1 MANLNASSLEP
12 AVPLV
17 AGVVGILIGFGK
29 ATTVRTLRSQK
40 ARRILRWLSP
50 ALVAFGILLFVSN
63 CASESG
69 DAEAIAT
76 GMKTKM
82 KLPAQVDDDTRLD
95 DVRAISKRE
104 LGYFL
109 TLTKMTKLQLDANP
123 IAKQLESN
131 LRGGACQNQ
140 NYTNLFK
147 AGISLRVTYQTQD
160 QVEVTRIVMVPKDCG
175 F

>member
-1 MANLNASSLEP
+1 MANLNPSSLEAAIP
-12 AVPLV
+12 FV
-17 AGVVGILIGFGK
+17 GGIVGILIGFGK
-29 ATTVRTLRSQK
+29 GRTAGKFRSEK
-40 ARRILRWLSP
+40 AKKILRWVSP
-50 ALVAFGILLFVSN
+50 ALIVFGIFLFISD
-63 CASESG
+63 CASESF
-69 DAEAIAT
+69 DAETLAS

-109 TLTKMTKLQLDANP
+109 TLTKMTKSQLDANP

-131 LRGGACQNQ
+131 LRGGACQNP
-140 NYTNLFK
+140 NYTKIFK

-160 QVEVTRIVMVPKDCG
+160 QAEVTRIVMVPKDCG